1 MNTKDQDDFTLRANA
16 LAAAD
21 NQVIFSLVE
30 KIREQSI
37 ILALKDKRI
46 KELEDA
52 ANNAAPSPA
61 AE

>member
-1 MNTKDQDDFTLRANA
+1 MTDKDDFALRANA

-30 KIREQSI
+30 KIREQAI

-52 ANNAAPSPA
+52 AADQPA
-61 AE
+61 AV